1 MKTVYVIIDI
11 LALLTLLLLAGRTDR
26 IKKNYGVWL
35 KRTFIAG
42 IAAITANIMIA
53 LSANELFAESSY
65 CLYFISIDW
74 IIYFLT
80 GFCLLYTEHEKF
92 MRKWMY
98 LVAAVLFCDSVSI
111 LANFLFGHHFS
122 VSKNS
127 FPFGDFY
134 LTTFNSHYY
143 IHLLID
149 YALVVLTIAFM
160 IYRIV
165 RSYSIYRT
173 KYVIILSF
181 IVVVIVLNILYMT
194 LGLVLDASV
203 IFYAVTG
210 ILIYFGITRFVP
222 RSLKVVAVER
232 AIDDMSEGIMLFELD
247 GNCIHANAFMRSRFD
262 IDPENYDLTME
273 PASTFIRQLDQFGL
287 GFGHISYNRPAQDK
301 GARDNEYYNIRYNQ
315 LSDKKGRPIGSY
327 FLVEDTTENEYL
339 LQELKEARITA
350 ELANRAKSDFLAS
363 MSHEIRTPLNSVLG
377 MNEMIL
383 RTSDDP
389 QIIGYANNI
398 MSSGDALL
406 ALINDILDF
415 SKIEAHKM
423 EIISGDYR
431 IHDILRDCYGFFI
444 RLAQEKDLFIR
455 INCDE
460 SIPSVFTGDSRHIK
474 QILANIISN
483 AIKYTMQGGVTVN
496 VRCEDQ
502 RAYTASLVFEVTD
515 TGIGIEEKDI
525 ASLFDAFKRIDE
537 QKNATIQG
545 TGLGLAITKDLVGLM
560 NGSIKVSSVPG
571 KGSTFT
577 VAIPQLI
584 ADATCAG
591 KFVTEK
597 GSKHKEYRESFK
609 GNGARILVVDDVKL
623 NLDLIEALLKKT
635 GITIDTA
642 SGGAEAIGMCRTN
655 KYDAILLDH
664 RMPEPDGVAV
674 FNVISKEGAN
684 TETPVIMLT
693 ANALAGAEKEYLDMG
708 FSDYLSKPIKGED
721 LEKVLVAHLPS
732 DKIVLT
738 RDE

>member
-11 LALLTLLLLAGRTDR
+11 LALLTLLLLVGRTDR
-26 IKKNYGVWL
+26 IKKNYGAWL
-35 KRTFIAG
+35 KHTFIAG

-98 LVAAVLFCDSVSI
+98 PVAAIMLIDSVS
-111 LANFLFGHHFS
+111 LFLNLFFGHQFA
-122 VSKNS
+122 VSKSS
-127 FPFGDFY
+127 FSFGDFY

-143 IHLLID
+143 IHLIID
-149 YALVVLTIAFM
+149 YALVVLTLVFM

-181 IVVVIVLNILYMT
+181 IVVVIVLNILYMA

-203 IFYAVTG
+203 ILYAVTG
-210 ILIYFGITRFVP
+210 ILIYFGITKFVP
-222 RSLKVVAVER
+222 RSLKVVAIER

-247 GNCIHANAFMRSRFD
+247 GNCIHANEFMRSRFD

-273 PASTFIRQLDQFGL
+273 PVSTFIRQLEQFGIS
-287 GFGHISYNRPAQDK
+287 FGHISYNRPARND
-301 GARDNEYYNIRYNQ
+301 GARDKEYYNIRYNQ

-339 LQELKEARITA
+339 LQELKEARTTA
-350 ELANRAKSDFLAS
+350 ELANHAKSDFLAS

-389 QIIGYANNI
+389 QINEYANNI

-406 ALINDILDF
+406 SLINDILDF

-423 EIISGDYR
+423 EIISSDYR

-444 RLAQEKDLFIR
+444 RLAEEKDLFIR

-460 SIPSVFTGDSRHIK
+460 NIPTSLTGDGRHIK
-474 QILANIISN
+474 QILSNIISN
-483 AIKYTMQGGVTVN
+483 AIKYTMEGGVTVD
-496 VRCEDQ
+496 VCCKEQ
-502 RAYTASLVFEVTD
+502 RAYTTSLVFSVSD
-515 TGIGIEEKDI
+515 TGMGIEEKDI
-525 ASLFDAFKRIDE
+525 ASLFDAFKRVDE

-560 NGSIKVSSVPG
+560 NGSIEVSSTPG

-577 VAIPQLI
+577 VTIPQLI
-584 ADATCAG
+584 ADATPAG
-591 KFVTEK
+591 EFVTQTEIRS
-597 GSKHKEYRESFK
+597 SKYRESFHAE
-609 GNGARILVVDDVKL
+609 GAKILVVDDVKL
-623 NLDLIEALLKKT
+623 NLDLVAALLKKT
-635 GITIDTA
+635 GIGIDTA
-642 SGGAEAIGMCRTN
+642 SGGLEAIDLCRNN
-655 KYDAILLDH
+655 KYDTILLDH
-664 RMPEPDGVAV
+664 RMPEPDGVAT
-674 FNVISKEGAN
+674 FKVISKEGVN
-684 TETPVIMLT
+684 TDTPVIMLT

-708 FSDYLSKPIKGED
+708 FTDYLSKPVKGAE
-721 LEKVLVAHLPS
+721 LEKILLKHLPS
-732 DKIVLT
+732 EKIFLI
-738 RDE
+738 RNE